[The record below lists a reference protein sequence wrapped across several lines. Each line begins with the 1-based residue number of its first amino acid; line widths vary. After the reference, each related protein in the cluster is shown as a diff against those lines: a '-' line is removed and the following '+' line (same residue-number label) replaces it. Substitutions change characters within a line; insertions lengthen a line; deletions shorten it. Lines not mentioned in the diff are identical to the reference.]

1 MRINLSQN
9 EIEQALIEYVE
20 NLGVPLS
27 GKTVTAR
34 VIAGRGPGGH
44 KAVVE
49 FVKKVPSENSAADT
63 TEVFEEE
70 ETPTEETPAIPFNFN
85 DNPETE
91 TD

>member
-1 MRINLSQN
+1 M
-9 EIEQALIEYVE
+9 
-20 NLGVPLS
+20 
-27 GKTVTAR
+27 TAR

-49 FVKKVPSENSAADT
+49 FVKKAPSENIAADT
-63 TEVFEEE
+63 AEVSEE
-70 ETPTEETPAIPFNFN
+70 ETATEETPAIPFNFN